1 MKSIEIENEN
11 VQRNL
16 STNEIRNEKTLNTR
30 TAKIGTNI
38 RSRIA
43 RIAIVN
49 IPIGTMI
56 AIFAALLLSP
66 YNLTNLASTQGP
78 PTIKVNLT
86 GSEEVPPVQ
95 TGAAGVAEFIV
106 GGTDSIGYSVKAT
119 NIEGATA
126 GHVHLGAKGVNGPV
140 VVTLFKYDT
149 PMNEVSENGTI
160 TADKLEGPLAGK
172 QISDLA
178 AAGANGTL
186 YVNVHTEQNPN
197 GEIRGQ
203 GGNPTMQ

>member
-1 MKSIEIENEN
+1 MKSIEAENGKVE
-11 VQRNL
+11 RHL
-16 STNEIRNEKTLNTR
+16 STNEKRSERTPNTR
-30 TAKIGTNI
+30 TAMIGMNI

-56 AIFAALLLSP
+56 AIFAAFILSS
-66 YNLTNLASTQGP
+66 YYLTGLASAQGP

-95 TGAAGVAEFIV
+95 TEATGVAEFIV

-126 GHVHLGAKGVNGPV
+126 GHVHLGAKGENRPV

-149 PMNEVSENGTI
+149 PMNGVSENGTI

-203 GGNPTMQ
+203 GGKPSMQ

>member
-1 MKSIEIENEN
+1 MINQSGVTKTYTTIATTMVVIFIALT
-11 VQRNL
+11 L
-16 STNEIRNEKTLNTR
+16 SSH
-30 TAKIGTNI
+30 G
-38 RSRIA
+38 
-43 RIAIVN
+43 
-49 IPIGTMI
+49 
-56 AIFAALLLSP
+56 
-66 YNLTNLASTQGP
+66 LTNLAFAQGP
-78 PTIKVNLT
+78 PTITVNLT

-95 TGAAGVAEFIV
+95 TEATGIAEFIPM
-106 GGTDSIGYSVKAT
+106 GMDSVDYSVNAT
-119 NIEGATA
+119 NIQGVTA
-126 GHVHLGAKGVNGPV
+126 GHIHLGAKGENGPI
-140 VVTLFKYDT
+140 VVTLFNYDT

-178 AAGANGTL
+178 AAGNNGTL

>member
-11 VQRNL
+11 VQRHL
-16 STNEIRNEKTLNTR
+16 STNELHNEKTSNIR
-30 TAKIGTNI
+30 TTKIGMII
-38 RSRIA
+38 RPRIA
-43 RIAIVN
+43 KIAIVN
-49 IPIGTMI
+49 IPIVTMV
-56 AIFAALLLSP
+56 AIFAALLMSP
-66 YNLTNLASTQGP
+66 YNLTNLASAQGP

-95 TGAAGVAEFIV
+95 TSATGVAEFIV

-119 NIEGATA
+119 NLEGATA
-126 GHVHLGAKGVNGPV
+126 GHVHLGATGVNGPV